1 MAHVY
6 VSIGSNI
13 EPRRHIR
20 AAVRALQRRFGQL
33 ELSPVYE
40 SEAVGF
46 RGANFLNLV
55 AALTSDEAPQQ
66 IHAALR
72 EIEDQN
78 GRRRDGPQFSS
89 RTLDLDLLV
98 YDDLVLDEDR
108 LQLPRPEI
116 TENAFVLRPLMD
128 LAPELRHPTLDLTMA
143 QLWQSFDQ
151 SGQNLWPIDFDWS
164 EEEI

>member
-46 RGANFLNLV
+46 RGDNFLNLV
-55 AALTSDEAPQQ
+55 VAFTSDEVPQQ
-66 IHAALR
+66 IHTALR

-78 GRRRDGPQFSS
+78 GRRRNGPQFSS

-98 YDDLVLDEDR
+98 YDDLVVSDDR

-116 TENAFVLRPLMD
+116 TENAFVLKPLAD
-128 LAPELRHPTLDLTMA
+128 IAPQLRHPTLGLTME
-143 QLWQSFDQ
+143 QLWTEFDQ
-151 SGQNLWPIDFDWS
+151 GSQELWPIAFEWQADES
-164 EEEI
+164 